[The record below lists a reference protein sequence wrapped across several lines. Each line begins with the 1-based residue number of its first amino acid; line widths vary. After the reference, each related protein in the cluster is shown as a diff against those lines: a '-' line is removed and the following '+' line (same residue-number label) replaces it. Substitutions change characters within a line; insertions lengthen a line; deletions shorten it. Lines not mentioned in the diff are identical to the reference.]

1 MEPLCEET
9 SVAEVMNT
17 SLHHLMLGFK
27 QVSRGL
33 ASYAVIKYLMFSNQ
47 DLAVFN

>member
-17 SLHHLMLGFK
+17 GLHHLMLGFK
-27 QVSRGL
+27 QVRRGL
-33 ASYAVIKYLMFSNQ
+33 ASYAVIKYLMNSHQ